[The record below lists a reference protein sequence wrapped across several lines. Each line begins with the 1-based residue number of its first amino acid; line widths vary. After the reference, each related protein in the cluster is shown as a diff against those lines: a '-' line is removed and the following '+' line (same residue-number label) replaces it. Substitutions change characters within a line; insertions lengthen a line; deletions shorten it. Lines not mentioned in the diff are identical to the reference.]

1 VMEEEAME
9 AVGRAV
15 VVMAVAAMGEEEK
28 GGVET
33 EVEERVAEATAEEV
47 MEVVETEGAEM
58 EVASPVG
65 EEKVA
70 EGMEVEGTVEEETVE
85 AGMAAAVTAAAAMA
99 AAAPE
104 VVAMAEVAMEAA
116 VRVEAVKVEEGTAV
130 GLAEV
135 AAMSGAERVP
145 TVEGAEVSRVLER
158 RGEGQEVMDSIDCR
172 NQRNL
177 CPTNTKNALSQDLH
191 RRRLYHLQ
199 TRSRCCHKRE
209 RAAVVLEMVVVHVV
223 GKVITGWVERV
234 EMGVVVTAEE
244 AKGAAAVVA
253 VMVEGGLVKGRGLGE
268 GGRGVEE
275 MGAEAKVVVVMA
287 EEGSVAAEM
296 GAVES
301 EVEATVVVG
310 LEAVGWVVVV

>member
-1 VMEEEAME
+1 MAEKGVEEMEVVARVVVALEGEEMAVVVMAEAARAVVVMEEEAME
-9 AVGRAV
+9 AEGRAV

-28 GGVET
+28 GEVET

-58 EVASPVG
+58 GLASQVG

-70 EGMEVEGTVEEETVE
+70 EGMEVAGTVEEEMVE

-99 AAAPE
+99 AVAPE

-130 GLAEV
+130 HWVGLEEV

-223 GKVITGWVERV
+223 GKVITGWVETV
-234 EMGVVVTAEE
+234 ELGVVVTAEE
-244 AKGAAAVVA
+244 ATGAAAVVA
-253 VMVEGGLVKGRGLGE
+253 VIPRDW
-268 GGRGVEE
+268 R
-275 MGAEAKVVVVMA
+275 
-287 EEGSVAAEM
+287 
-296 GAVES
+296 
-301 EVEATVVVG
+301 
-310 LEAVGWVVVV
+310 